1 MDRLVLS
8 DAAWER
14 MAPLIIGRPD
24 QKGSTGRD
32 NRMFVEGVLW
42 IVRTGSPWRDL
53 PEVFGDW
60 NSVFRRFSRWSI
72 KGVWW
77 RIFEAMSDDPD
88 FEYLIVDSTIV
99 RAHQHAAGAKKGGL
113 KIRRIGR
120 SRGGLST
127 KIHMAV
133 RGLGCPVRFTLTA
146 GQKGDAPQAAAL
158 IEGLPAEVV
167 MADTA
172 YDADHLRQAI
182 AAKGAVAV
190 IPNNPSRALKYPL
203 DKHLYA
209 QRHLVEC
216 CFSKLKQFRRVATRF
231 EKDRPKLSRR
241 RHSRRHHP
249 MDAISVH
256 TTSDFSCFDAFSS
269 REPVST
275 SLENALVHCRSKRSR
290 GRWLAT
296 AAGAGNLRAGQ
307 HPAIGL
313 GGRNDLLIAN
323 DDGDFPPFAGPHP
336 RLGNRHQRTGSVHS
350 RTVSFPRSATIRTP
364 YHFPYARLTSGECRL
379 QL

>member
-1 MDRLVLS
+1 MERLVLS

-53 PEVFGDW
+53 PEAFGDW
-60 NSVFRRFSRWSI
+60 NSVFRRFSRWSV

-88 FEYLIVDSTIV
+88 RISDRRFHH
-99 RAHQHAAGAKKGGL
+99 RPGASARRRGKKGGSEDQA
-113 KIRRIGR
+113 IGR

-133 RGLGCPVRFTLTA
+133 RGLGCPVRFMLTA

-158 IEGLPAEVV
+158 IEGLPAEVI

-172 YDADHLRQAI
+172 YDADHFRQAI
-182 AAKGAVAV
+182 AAKGALAV
-190 IPNNPSRALKYPL
+190 IPNNPSRARKYPL

-231 EKDRPKLSRR
+231 EKTARNYRAVVTLA
-241 RHSRRHHP
+241 
-249 MDAISVH
+249 AIVLWM
-256 TTSDFSCFDAFSS
+256 
-269 REPVST
+269 R
-275 SLENALVHCRSKRSR
+275 
-290 GRWLAT
+290 
-296 AAGAGNLRAGQ
+296 
-307 HPAIGL
+307 
-313 GGRNDLLIAN
+313 
-323 DDGDFPPFAGPHP
+323 
-336 RLGNRHQRTGSVHS
+336 
-350 RTVSFPRSATIRTP
+350 
-364 YHFPYARLTSGECRL
+364 
-379 QL
+379 